1 MGKGMSFVAG
11 VAVGAAAGAVLGVM
25 FAPRSGSET
34 RAMAADMANDAWD
47 SARDMY
53 EQGVDQARSAMGDFG
68 PTMDAATDELRA
80 KVDLARERM
89 DQLRVIFIFSP
100 LL

>member
-53 EQGVDQARSAMGDFG
+53 AVSYTHLPPILRRALACSSRCS
-68 PTMDAATDELRA
+68 LRA
-80 KVDLARERM
+80 RRSTPRPC
-89 DQLRVIFIFSP
+89 LRRPRSRR
-100 LL
+100 